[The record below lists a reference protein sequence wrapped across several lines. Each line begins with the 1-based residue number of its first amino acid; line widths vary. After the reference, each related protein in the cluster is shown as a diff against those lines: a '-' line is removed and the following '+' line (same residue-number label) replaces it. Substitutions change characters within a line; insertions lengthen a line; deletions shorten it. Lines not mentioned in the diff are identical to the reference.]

1 MAEVMGIPLPE
12 ITCEDFQ
19 TTWTRFELIAAAK
32 EWNAEKQAL
41 ILPTLFRGKLVECY
55 MELETETKMSVKSVK
70 DELTK
75 RLRLCREPLE
85 AGKLFMV
92 RSQQEQEKVTEFA
105 MNLKKLFKQAY
116 PEESSASG
124 ILLQRFLMGL
134 KTSISRQL
142 LLRGKPDTLEK
153 AIVTAMEIE
162 SVFAL
167 ESNTAENVKP
177 VSMVQEWAL
186 VQFPPPLQLLT

>member
-19 TTWTRFELIAAAK
+19 TTWTHFELVAAAK

-55 MELETETKMSVKSVK
+55 MELETETKKKSIK
-70 DELTK
+70 DELT
-75 RLRLCREPLE
+75 RLCREQLE

-134 KTSISRQL
+134 KTAWQAGHSRKGDSDCYGN
-142 LLRGKPDTLEK
+142 RICVC
-153 AIVTAMEIE
+153 ARV
-162 SVFAL
+162 
-167 ESNTAENVKP
+167 
-177 VSMVQEWAL
+177 
-186 VQFPPPLQLLT
+186 

>member
-1 MAEVMGIPLPE
+1 M
-12 ITCEDFQ
+12 
-19 TTWTRFELIAAAK
+19 
-32 EWNAEKQAL
+32 
-41 ILPTLFRGKLVECY
+41 
-55 MELETETKMSVKSVK
+55 KSVK

-85 AGKLFMV
+85 AGKLFVV

-142 LLRGKPDTLEK
+142 LLRGKPDTLKK

-177 VSMVQEWAL
+177 VSMVQEWADRDTG
-186 VQFPPPLQLLT
+186 LQVALKELTERLGNLETKIQSVAQCSGAPETSS